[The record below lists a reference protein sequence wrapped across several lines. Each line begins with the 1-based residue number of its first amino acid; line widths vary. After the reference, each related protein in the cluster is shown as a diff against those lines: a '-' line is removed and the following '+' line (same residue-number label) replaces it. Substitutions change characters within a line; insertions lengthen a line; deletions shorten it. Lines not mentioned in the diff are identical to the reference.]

1 MPYSHEEGFPGPEL
15 ESVIWPPVPL
25 FENRD
30 LIQQPVNMETLTPKY
45 TNKTLELL
53 DELSTS
59 EKPFFMYV
67 STGNTNVELVRPCPH
82 THALRRRYVGYEEA
96 HVPLF
101 ASPEFQGISRRGA
114 YGDTVTQM
122 DASIGG

>member
-45 TNKTLELL
+45 TNKTL
-53 DELSTS
+53 T
-59 EKPFFMYV
+59 
-67 STGNTNVELVRPCPH
+67 PCARH
-82 THALRRRYVGYEEA
+82 LHSV
-96 HVPLF
+96 
-101 ASPEFQGISRRGA
+101 
-114 YGDTVTQM
+114 VTQLSNGM
-122 DASIGG
+122 DFSGALNFGASGSFFLGVDGALGDLPLSAPAFFDLC

>member
-67 STGNTNVELVRPCPH
+67 STGNTIVELVRPRPH
-82 THALRRRYVGYEEA
+82 NHARSSQVRRLRRSACTAVRLA
-96 HVPLF
+96 
-101 ASPEFQGISRRGA
+101 
-114 YGDTVTQM
+114 
-122 DASIGG
+122 

>member
-1 MPYSHEEGFPGPEL
+1 MCQRATLLLSL
-15 ESVIWPPVPL
+15 CARALTTTPV
-25 FENRD
+25 R
-30 LIQQPVNMETLTPKY
+30 
-45 TNKTLELL
+45 
-53 DELSTS
+53 
-59 EKPFFMYV
+59 
-67 STGNTNVELVRPCPH
+67 H
-82 THALRRRYVGYEEA
+82 RYVGYEEA